1 MRLRPIRLDDVD
13 HIMEWINEP
22 DVTRN
27 FADMSKEITREHE
40 LAFLSQMI
48 ASDTDRLFAIE
59 DDDGG
64 YLGNAGI
71 HKIYWPAK
79 NGRVGLVIGRRG
91 AHGKGHGQRALQLL
105 CAEAFDNL
113 GLHKLWLVHFVAN
126 ARMHHIATKHGF
138 VVEGTLRDEYF
149 HLGGYHDMVRM
160 SLLEGEYAA
169 RTRQS

>member
-1 MRLRPIRLDDVD
+1 MQLRPIRLDDVD

-27 FADMSKEITREHE
+27 FADMSKKITREQE
-40 LAFLSQMI
+40 LSFLEQMI
-48 ASDTDRLFAIE
+48 ESETDRLYAIE
-59 DDDGG
+59 DDDGR

-79 NGRVGLVIGRRG
+79 NGRVGLVIGRRD
-91 AHGKGHGQRALQLL
+91 AHGKGYGQRALRLL
-105 CAEAFDNL
+105 CEKGFAEL
-113 GLHKLWLVHFVAN
+113 ELHKLWLIHFVDN

-149 HLGGYHDMVRM
+149 HAGGYHDMIRL
-160 SLLEGEYAA
+160 SLLEDEWRG
-169 RTRQS
+169 RS